1 MRVVSYTRAISY
13 RLKDENPSNIIGLQ
27 NEHIQQYIKEK
38 GWKLAAKYSDR
49 KFSSEEMTAF
59 NQMLEAGLAREFDCV
74 VMDSIFRFGHNLT
87 DAVSVLRETFYPIG
101 IHFVVVQDDFSS
113 FGKSVSA
120 ITDYFK
126 QKRMAILG
134 NASWTR
140 WRALEK
146 EGIMVKSH
154 LSYGYLLS
162 EDRRSMIIDESVAPI
177 IRNIFQWFLS
187 GMNYQTIADR
197 LNAEGVIS
205 PQEHMTKVYGREP
218 NFIVDSIWRGSS
230 IHKLLEKPIYMGKV
244 VRKIGGVDTVI
255 EVPPIVSEE
264 EFLKT
269 QELIPKKPARAI
281 TWKIAGVN
289 ILNKRIYDKK
299 TGKALMCMKSPI
311 DPNDRVYTLKK
322 NIRYLSKEEQKKSI
336 PYGVVMGAVKEAL
349 RNEAA
354 LVDQID
360 EILQTEQ
367 SQDYLEQ
374 QLQDYRK
381 SALKLVEQL
390 NTVYEE
396 RMNLHR
402 MYEDGRIN
410 AEELEQKEDTCQV
423 KLMRIEQ
430 QFALIMAQVEDQKTA
445 FSRINPWLA
454 LYRQIEVPDELER
467 SHIMQWVDRV
477 AVVDAQTIEVGL
489 KQQEWKYKLPQ
500 EWLTLRRDG

>member
-1 MRVVSYTRAISY
+1 M
-13 RLKDENPSNIIGLQ
+13 
-27 NEHIQQYIKEK
+27 
-38 GWKLAAKYSDR
+38 
-49 KFSSEEMTAF
+49 
-59 NQMLEAGLAREFDCV
+59 
-74 VMDSIFRFGHNLT
+74 
-87 DAVSVLRETFYPIG
+87 
-101 IHFVVVQDDFSS
+101 
-113 FGKSVSA
+113 
-120 ITDYFK
+120 
-126 QKRMAILG
+126 
-134 NASWTR
+134 
-140 WRALEK
+140 EK

-154 LSYGYLLS
+154 LSYGFLLS

-230 IHKLLEKPIYMGKV
+230 IHKLLEKPIYMGKA

-430 QFALIMAQVEDQKTA
+430 QFALIMAQVEDQKAA

>member
-205 PQEHMTKVYGREP
+205 PQKHMTKVYGREP

-230 IHKLLEKPIYMGKV
+230 IHKLLEKPIYMGKA

-269 QELIPKKPARAI
+269 QELIPKKPARSI

-299 TGKALMCMKSPI
+299 TLKALMCM
-311 DPNDRVYTLKK
+311 
-322 NIRYLSKEEQKKSI
+322 
-336 PYGVVMGAVKEAL
+336 
-349 RNEAA
+349 
-354 LVDQID
+354 
-360 EILQTEQ
+360 
-367 SQDYLEQ
+367 
-374 QLQDYRK
+374 
-381 SALKLVEQL
+381 
-390 NTVYEE
+390 
-396 RMNLHR
+396 
-402 MYEDGRIN
+402 
-410 AEELEQKEDTCQV
+410 
-423 KLMRIEQ
+423 
-430 QFALIMAQVEDQKTA
+430 
-445 FSRINPWLA
+445 
-454 LYRQIEVPDELER
+454 
-467 SHIMQWVDRV
+467 
-477 AVVDAQTIEVGL
+477 
-489 KQQEWKYKLPQ
+489 
-500 EWLTLRRDG
+500 

>member
-162 EDRRSMIIDESVAPI
+162 EDRRSMIIDESV
-177 IRNIFQWFLS
+177 S
-187 GMNYQTIADR
+187 
-197 LNAEGVIS
+197 
-205 PQEHMTKVYGREP
+205 
-218 NFIVDSIWRGSS
+218 
-230 IHKLLEKPIYMGKV
+230 
-244 VRKIGGVDTVI
+244 
-255 EVPPIVSEE
+255 
-264 EFLKT
+264 
-269 QELIPKKPARAI
+269 
-281 TWKIAGVN
+281 
-289 ILNKRIYDKK
+289 
-299 TGKALMCMKSPI
+299 
-311 DPNDRVYTLKK
+311 
-322 NIRYLSKEEQKKSI
+322 
-336 PYGVVMGAVKEAL
+336 
-349 RNEAA
+349 
-354 LVDQID
+354 
-360 EILQTEQ
+360 
-367 SQDYLEQ
+367 
-374 QLQDYRK
+374 
-381 SALKLVEQL
+381 
-390 NTVYEE
+390 
-396 RMNLHR
+396 
-402 MYEDGRIN
+402 
-410 AEELEQKEDTCQV
+410 
-423 KLMRIEQ
+423 
-430 QFALIMAQVEDQKTA
+430 
-445 FSRINPWLA
+445 
-454 LYRQIEVPDELER
+454 
-467 SHIMQWVDRV
+467 
-477 AVVDAQTIEVGL
+477 
-489 KQQEWKYKLPQ
+489 
-500 EWLTLRRDG
+500 

>member
-1 MRVVSYTRAISY
+1 
-13 RLKDENPSNIIGLQ
+13 
-27 NEHIQQYIKEK
+27 
-38 GWKLAAKYSDR
+38 
-49 KFSSEEMTAF
+49 
-59 NQMLEAGLAREFDCV
+59 
-74 VMDSIFRFGHNLT
+74 MDNLT
-87 DAVSVLRETFYPIG
+87 LEEVNHLEHLPDG
-101 IHFVVVQDDFSS
+101 ISDPCVYHGFRIIIPT
-113 FGKSVSA
+113 A
-120 ITDYFK
+120 
-126 QKRMAILG
+126 LG
-134 NASWTR
+134 
-140 WRALEK
+140 
-146 EGIMVKSH
+146 
-154 LSYGYLLS
+154 
-162 EDRRSMIIDESVAPI
+162 
-177 IRNIFQWFLS
+177 IF
-187 GMNYQTIADR
+187 A
-197 LNAEGVIS
+197 
-205 PQEHMTKVYGREP
+205 
-218 NFIVDSIWRGSS
+218 
-230 IHKLLEKPIYMGKV
+230 
-244 VRKIGGVDTVI
+244 
-255 EVPPIVSEE
+255 
-264 EFLKT
+264 
-269 QELIPKKPARAI
+269 
-281 TWKIAGVN
+281 
-289 ILNKRIYDKK
+289 
-299 TGKALMCMKSPI
+299 
-311 DPNDRVYTLKK
+311 
-322 NIRYLSKEEQKKSI
+322 
-336 PYGVVMGAVKEAL
+336 YGVVMGAVKEAL

-445 FSRINPWLA
+445 FSRINPWLV

>member
-59 NQMLEAGLAREFDCV
+59 NQMLVAGLAREFDCV
-74 VMDSIFRFGHNLT
+74 VMASIFRFGHSLT

-101 IHFVVVQDDFSS
+101 IHFVVVQDAFSS

-154 LSYGYLLS
+154 LSYGFLLS

-205 PQEHMTKVYGREP
+205 PQKHMTKVYGREP

-230 IHKLLEKPIYMGKV
+230 IHKLLEKPIYMGKA

-336 PYGVVMGAVKEAL
+336 PYGVVMGAVKVAL
-349 RNEAA
+349 RN
-354 LVDQID
+354 D
-360 EILQTEQ
+360 
-367 SQDYLEQ
+367 
-374 QLQDYRK
+374 
-381 SALKLVEQL
+381 
-390 NTVYEE
+390 
-396 RMNLHR
+396 
-402 MYEDGRIN
+402 
-410 AEELEQKEDTCQV
+410 
-423 KLMRIEQ
+423 
-430 QFALIMAQVEDQKTA
+430 
-445 FSRINPWLA
+445 
-454 LYRQIEVPDELER
+454 
-467 SHIMQWVDRV
+467 
-477 AVVDAQTIEVGL
+477 DA
-489 KQQEWKYKLPQ
+489 
-500 EWLTLRRDG
+500 